1 MKERLEWILA
11 QLVKLDA
18 NGQIRYEGNSLYQAA
33 KQELESIIA
42 GWVDA
47 LPPPP
52 PINYQAFAPGE
63 LDALIEGAALRI
75 SGSIQEAATHAGD
88 VALGAVA
95 NDMRLAIAE
104 EVEKSDVAVLAALAD
119 TRAELL
125 AALAPA
131 A

>member
-42 GWVDA
+42 GWVDVV
-47 LPPPP
+47 PPPP
-52 PINYQAFAPGE
+52 AIVQQVMSE
-63 LDALIEGAALRI
+63 EQVDALVARFPTGEQLLAGVIAE
-75 SGSIQEAATHAGD
+75 QEKSELAI
-88 VALGAVA
+88 LGAVA
-95 NDMRLAIAE
+95 E
-104 EVEKSDVAVLAALAD
+104 

-125 AALAPA
+125 AAVAPA
-131 A
+131 AA